1 MIEQS
6 LLVELNSMNTLVCFF
21 FVQS

>member
-6 LLVELNSMNTLVCFF
+6 LLVELNRMNTLVCFF